1 MCIRDREGAMLA
13 VPDEYIDQ
21 SGLIGPVERIRERF
35 TSLVPYGATGL
46 IIRTTDSS
54 TIELMAEITQ
64 SAYGLE

>member
-1 MCIRDREGAMLA
+1 MLA

-35 TSLVPYGATGL
+35 TSLVPNGATGL